1 MFAQL
6 KEKTVWTA
14 IVRLGVFFFVFL
26 GLEYLFDN
34 LMAAVTD
41 STGVVRAQSYVLG
54 VSAMGFLAYGMLP
67 ERIRNAGHRRYRV
80 LLEGAAGV
88 LCTVSIM
95 IICLHK
101 NYSVLLLSGCLLFF
115 MLGMTG
121 SAVHMDMAL
130 QKQAGK
136 GLAVPAGIAYALGIC
151 LQFLDHRFLK
161 DKVTETAVFV
171 IAAVG
176 LLFFHERAVYLRE
189 DENMPAV
196 EEEKLSM
203 DSNGKKDSGREVYA
217 QERIQVTEKRVRAFL
232 LAAIVFFMTFIFAEL
247 DNAVMLVH
255 AEGSADVGQWPRL
268 LLAVSGLAA
277 GMLYDIRESRY
288 MHMVMYC
295 VMMLSTI
302 CMMSMMLGMPFIVGL
317 VVFYLSAGFFS
328 VYFTAGFMEIAPEMK
343 HPGCWAGMG
352 RAVNNFCALITV
364 FITTRFEM
372 GNGYYMMIAAVV
384 LFVVISIL
392 LFLYQSPVKEKKS
405 GEQEKQPLSV
415 GNTDENIS
423 GTADDTGIDTERCP
437 DSDDSFAAF
446 CGKYGL
452 TQREREV
459 LQALV
464 TSDKTAQEIAHEI
477 GMSRAAFYRHIASLN
492 EKTGTKA
499 RVGLLQ
505 FYYNDING
513 K

>member
-247 DNAVMLVH
+247 DNAVTLVH

-288 MHMVMYC
+288 MHMVMY
-295 VMMLSTI
+295 
-302 CMMSMMLGMPFIVGL
+302 
-317 VVFYLSAGFFS
+317 
-328 VYFTAGFMEIAPEMK
+328 
-343 HPGCWAGMG
+343 
-352 RAVNNFCALITV
+352 
-364 FITTRFEM
+364 
-372 GNGYYMMIAAVV
+372 
-384 LFVVISIL
+384 
-392 LFLYQSPVKEKKS
+392 
-405 GEQEKQPLSV
+405 
-415 GNTDENIS
+415 
-423 GTADDTGIDTERCP
+423 
-437 DSDDSFAAF
+437 
-446 CGKYGL
+446 
-452 TQREREV
+452 
-459 LQALV
+459 
-464 TSDKTAQEIAHEI
+464 
-477 GMSRAAFYRHIASLN
+477 
-492 EKTGTKA
+492 
-499 RVGLLQ
+499 
-505 FYYNDING
+505 
-513 K
+513 

>member
-80 LLEGAAGV
+80 LLEGAEGV

-101 NYSVLLLSGCLLFF
+101 NYSVLLLSGCLW
-115 MLGMTG
+115 
-121 SAVHMDMAL
+121 
-130 QKQAGK
+130 
-136 GLAVPAGIAYALGIC
+136 
-151 LQFLDHRFLK
+151 FLK

-176 LLFFHERAVYLRE
+176 LLFFHERAVHLRE

-247 DNAVMLVH
+247 DNAVTLVH

-372 GNGYYMMIAAVV
+372 GNGYYMMIAAIV

-392 LFLYQSPVKEKKS
+392 LFLYQSPVKEKKF

-477 GMSRAAFYRHIASLN
+477 GMSRAAFYRHIASIN

>member
-101 NYSVLLLSGCLLFF
+101 NYGVLLLSGCLLFF
-115 MLGMTG
+115 VLGMTG
-121 SAVHMDMAL
+121 SAVHMDMVL

-176 LLFFHERAVYLRE
+176 LLFFHERAVRLRE
-189 DENMPAV
+189 DENASL
-196 EEEKLSM
+196 ETKEYLSV
-203 DSNGKKDSGREVYA
+203 DSNGKKDSGRAVYA
-217 QERIQVTEKRVRAFL
+217 QERIQVTEKACQG
-232 LAAIVFFMTFIFAEL
+232 IFTGG
-247 DNAVMLVH
+247 N
-255 AEGSADVGQWPRL
+255 RIF
-268 LLAVSGLAA
+268 
-277 GMLYDIRESRY
+277 YDIY
-288 MHMVMYC
+288 
-295 VMMLSTI
+295 I
-302 CMMSMMLGMPFIVGL
+302 CG
-317 VVFYLSAGFFS
+317 AG
-328 VYFTAGFMEIAPEMK
+328 
-343 HPGCWAGMG
+343 
-352 RAVNNFCALITV
+352 
-364 FITTRFEM
+364 
-372 GNGYYMMIAAVV
+372 
-384 LFVVISIL
+384 
-392 LFLYQSPVKEKKS
+392 
-405 GEQEKQPLSV
+405 
-415 GNTDENIS
+415 
-423 GTADDTGIDTERCP
+423 
-437 DSDDSFAAF
+437 
-446 CGKYGL
+446 
-452 TQREREV
+452 
-459 LQALV
+459 
-464 TSDKTAQEIAHEI
+464 
-477 GMSRAAFYRHIASLN
+477 
-492 EKTGTKA
+492 
-499 RVGLLQ
+499 
-505 FYYNDING
+505 
-513 K
+513 

>member
-88 LCTVSIM
+88 LCAVSIM

-171 IAAVG
+171 I
-176 LLFFHERAVYLRE
+176 
-189 DENMPAV
+189 
-196 EEEKLSM
+196 
-203 DSNGKKDSGREVYA
+203 
-217 QERIQVTEKRVRAFL
+217 
-232 LAAIVFFMTFIFAEL
+232 
-247 DNAVMLVH
+247 
-255 AEGSADVGQWPRL
+255 
-268 LLAVSGLAA
+268 AA

-405 GEQEKQPLSV
+405 GEQEEQPLSV

-464 TSDKTAQEIAHEI
+464 TSDKPAQEIAHEI
-477 GMSRAAFYRHIASLN
+477 GMSRAAFYRHIASIN

>member
-101 NYSVLLLSGCLLFF
+101 NYGVLLLSGCLLFF
-115 MLGMTG
+115 VLGMTG
-121 SAVHMDMAL
+121 SAVHMDMVL

-176 LLFFHERAVYLRE
+176 LLFF
-189 DENMPAV
+189 M
-196 EEEKLSM
+196 K
-203 DSNGKKDSGREVYA
+203 GR
-217 QERIQVTEKRVRAFL
+217 
-232 LAAIVFFMTFIFAEL
+232 
-247 DNAVMLVH
+247 
-255 AEGSADVGQWPRL
+255 
-268 LLAVSGLAA
+268 
-277 GMLYDIRESRY
+277 
-288 MHMVMYC
+288 
-295 VMMLSTI
+295 
-302 CMMSMMLGMPFIVGL
+302 
-317 VVFYLSAGFFS
+317 
-328 VYFTAGFMEIAPEMK
+328 
-343 HPGCWAGMG
+343 
-352 RAVNNFCALITV
+352 CA
-364 FITTRFEM
+364 
-372 GNGYYMMIAAVV
+372 
-384 LFVVISIL
+384 
-392 LFLYQSPVKEKKS
+392 
-405 GEQEKQPLSV
+405 
-415 GNTDENIS
+415 
-423 GTADDTGIDTERCP
+423 
-437 DSDDSFAAF
+437 
-446 CGKYGL
+446 CGKM
-452 TQREREV
+452 
-459 LQALV
+459 
-464 TSDKTAQEIAHEI
+464 K
-477 GMSRAAFYRHIASLN
+477 MRHLKRKNI
-492 EKTGTKA
+492 
-499 RVGLLQ
+499 
-505 FYYNDING
+505 
-513 K
+513 

>member
-54 VSAMGFLAYGMLP
+54 ASAMGFLAYGMLP

-161 DKVTETAVFV
+161 DK
-171 IAAVG
+171 
-176 LLFFHERAVYLRE
+176 
-189 DENMPAV
+189 
-196 EEEKLSM
+196 LSM

-217 QERIQVTEKRVRAFL
+217 QERIQVTEKHVRAFL

-247 DNAVMLVH
+247 DNAVTLVH

-372 GNGYYMMIAAVV
+372 GNGYYMMIAAIV

-405 GEQEKQPLSV
+405 GEQEKQSLSV

-423 GTADDTGIDTERCP
+423 GTADDTGIDTERCQ
-437 DSDDSFAAF
+437 DSDNSFATF

-464 TSDKTAQEIAHEI
+464 TSDKPAQEIAHEI
-477 GMSRAAFYRHIASLN
+477 GMSRAAFYRHIASIN